1 MRGDRPDAER
11 EHGRYWRIVAAAGI
25 RPNVDLSPDA
35 QVVLAWL
42 ARQDD
47 SVADGI
53 VEILV
58 VASEVARQAP
68 LWEVSPRRTQAGQ
81 FGGDPGHS
89 GP

>member
-1 MRGDRPDAER
+1 MSGDRPDAEP
-11 EHGRYWRIVAAAGI
+11 EHGRYRRIVAAAGI
-25 RPNVDLSPDA
+25 CPDVDLSPEA

-47 SVADGI
+47 TVADGI
-53 VEILV
+53 VEIV
-58 VASEVARQAP
+58 GAASEVACRAA
-68 LWEVSPRRTQAGQ
+68 LREAAPRRMRAGQ